1 MGGWVHEIILLIYE
15 HKKAIL
21 KNTLPRHK
29 IQIREAIFS
38 VFISLIFSFTIY
50 LLFLQT
56 PLVPKRELFATFL
69 IFFAF
74 IWPIFYLVDRFLYPI
89 FQKSTP
95 QGKIILLLISLL
107 FGLLISVS
115 TNQPQVYFLYPNH
128 TLTISIPP
136 ANGLNVENRQI
147 AITWFSDGW
156 QDVSFSQFAQMGN
169 WLRESNRMVLT
180 GPGGGSLHWQG
191 RTNGSSKIEF
201 ESNPQGGLIQVN
213 WDGKAETYD
222 LTGESGKKVIAVQP
236 FTDQNPANFLTGL
249 AVFITSFFLFLIITL
264 FLQNIQIP
272 LKETRPKKPYA
283 WMRYVIPMIVVWG
296 VFFLTFYPGMMT
308 TDSNIEWGQMVSGK
322 YSDSHPVFFS
332 LFLWLATRIWYS
344 PAAVVTIQIISL
356 SLTVAWGIDILEK
369 QGLPQWGS
377 WSLASIFAV
386 APLNGNMVVVVWK
399 DIPYSICLLL
409 FSLMILKIIFS
420 NGEWMRTKTAWVWL
434 GLVSL
439 CVASFRHN
447 GPPIPLISIPL
458 LLIYYRTIWI
468 PFVKA
473 GVIFI
478 ILYLLIQ
485 GPLFNLLEVNRSI
498 GYKQQTLIFH
508 IAAHIRTGEPLSP
521 EEIMMAEKILP
532 LNQWEYDCCS
542 VVSTLSA
549 KDISYDRLSQNV
561 KTIQKLSLELALKEP
576 KVELQHLVC
585 SSALVWRL
593 PSQCGSTTW
602 VPETKSRWIG
612 TKYGGFFKENSL
624 LPAIIPFLSTFL
636 IEIRTNPLLTI
647 FIAPAVYLYLLIFNT
662 VIFVYR
668 THHYK
673 VLLFMTPACLQ
684 TIILA
689 LVMVA
694 SEFRYQFGVYL
705 IGLFSIGLLFLSF
718 CSPKSIG
725 DPMVS
730 TDPDSYL
737 P

>member
-1 MGGWVHEIILLIYE
+1 MGGWVHEIVLLIYE

-21 KNTLPRHK
+21 KNIQPRHK

-38 VFISLIFSFTIY
+38 VFINLIFSSTIY

-69 IFFAF
+69 IFSAL

-89 FQKSTP
+89 FQKYTP
-95 QGKIILLLISLL
+95 QGKIILIFISLI
-107 FGLLISVS
+107 FGLFISIS
-115 TNQPQVYFLYPNH
+115 TNLPQVYFLYPNH

-136 ANGLNVENRQI
+136 ASGLNVENRQI

-156 QDVSFSQFAQMGN
+156 QDVSFSQFDQMGN
-169 WLRESNRMVLT
+169 WRRESNRMVIT

-191 RTNGSSKIEF
+191 RTNGRSKIEF
-201 ESNPQGGLIQVN
+201 DSNPQGGLIQVN

-236 FTDQNPANFLTGL
+236 FTDKNPANFLTGL

-264 FLQNIQIP
+264 FLLNIQIP
-272 LKETRPKKPYA
+272 LKETRSKKPYA
-283 WMRYVIPMIVVWG
+283 WMRYAIPMIVVWG

-308 TDSNIEWGQMVSGK
+308 TDSNIEWGQMVSGRF
-322 YSDSHPVFFS
+322 SDSHPVFFS
-332 LFLWLATRIWYS
+332 LFLWLVTRIWYS

-356 SLTVAWGIDILEK
+356 SLTVAWGVNILEK

-377 WSLASIFAV
+377 WSLVSIFTF

-420 NGEWMRTKTAWVWL
+420 NGEWMRTKSAWVWL

-439 CVASFRHN
+439 CLASFRHN
-447 GPPIPLISIPL
+447 GPPIPLISLPL
-458 LLIYYRTIWI
+458 LIIFYRTIWI
-468 PFVKA
+468 PIVKA

-478 ILYLLIQ
+478 FLYLLIQ

-498 GYKQQTLIFH
+498 GFKQQTLIFH
-508 IAAHIRTGEPLSP
+508 IAAHIKTGKPLSP
-521 EEIMMAEKILP
+521 EEIVMAEKILP

-542 VVSTLSA
+542 VVSTFSG
-549 KDISYDRLSQNV
+549 KDFSFNRLSQNV
-561 KTIQKLSLELALKEP
+561 TTIQKLSVELALKEP
-576 KVELQHLVC
+576 KIELQHLVC
-585 SSALVWRL
+585 SSAMVWRL

-602 VPETKSRWIG
+602 VPETKSQWIG

-624 LPAIIPFLSTFL
+624 LLALAPFLSAFL

-647 FIAPAVYLYLLIFNT
+647 FIAPAVYLYLLIYNT
-662 VIFVYR
+662 IIFVYR
-668 THHYK
+668 THHFK
-673 VLLFMTPACLQ
+673 GLLFMTPACIQ

-705 IGLFSIGLLFLSF
+705 VGLFSIGLLFLSF
-718 CSPKSIG
+718 CSPKLIG
-725 DPMVS
+725 DPAVS
-730 TDPDSYL
+730 TDPDSSL

>member
-1 MGGWVHEIILLIYE
+1 M
-15 HKKAIL
+15 
-21 KNTLPRHK
+21 KNTQPHHK

-56 PLVPKRELFATFL
+56 PLVRKRELFATLLF
-69 IFFAF
+69 FFALF
-74 IWPIFYLVDRFLYPI
+74 WPIFNLVDRFLYPI
-89 FQKSTP
+89 FQKYTP
-95 QGKIILLLISLL
+95 KGKFFLILISLL
-107 FGLLISVS
+107 FGLVISFS
-115 TNQPQVYFLYPNH
+115 TNQPQAYFLFPNH

-136 ANGLNVENRQI
+136 ARGLNVENRQI

-156 QDVSFSQFAQMGN
+156 KDVSFSQFSQTGN
-169 WLRESNRMVLT
+169 WQRDSNRMVLT
-180 GPGGGSLHWQG
+180 GPGSGSIHWQG
-191 RTNGSSKIEF
+191 RTNGISKIEF

-249 AVFITSFFLFLIITL
+249 AVFITSFFLFLTTTL
-264 FLQNIQIP
+264 FLLNIQIP
-272 LKETRPKKPYA
+272 LKESRPKKPYA
-283 WMRYVIPMIVVWG
+283 WMLYAIPMIVAWG
-296 VFFLTFYPGMMT
+296 GFLLTFYPGMMT
-308 TDSNIEWGQMVSGK
+308 TDSNVEWGQMVSGRF
-322 YSDSHPVFFS
+322 SDSHLVFFS
-332 LFLWLATRIWYS
+332 IFLWLVTRIWYS
-344 PAAVVTIQIISL
+344 PAAVVTFQIILL
-356 SLTVAWGIDILEK
+356 SLTVAWGVNILEK
-369 QGLPQWGS
+369 QGLPQWGP
-377 WSLASIFAV
+377 WSLASIFAF

-420 NGEWMRTKTAWVWL
+420 NGQWMRTKTAWVWL

-439 CVASFRHN
+439 CLASFRHN
-447 GPPIPLISIPL
+447 GPPIPLISLPL
-458 LLIYYRTIWI
+458 LIIFYRTIWI
-468 PFVKA
+468 PIVKA
-473 GVIFI
+473 IVIFI

-485 GPLFNLLEVNRSI
+485 GPIFNILGVDRSI
-498 GYKQQTLIFH
+498 GIKQQSLLFH
-508 IAAHIRTGEPLSP
+508 IAAHIKKGAPLTQ
-521 EEIMMAEKILP
+521 EEIVMAEKILP

-542 VVSTLSA
+542 VVSIFSA
-549 KDISYDRLSQNV
+549 KDFSFDRLSQNV
-561 KTIQKLSLELALKEP
+561 TTIQKLSFELALKEP
-576 KVELQHLVC
+576 KVELQHFVC

-602 VPETKSRWIG
+602 VPVTKSRWIG
-612 TKYGGFFKENSL
+612 AKYGGFFKEISL
-624 LPAIIPFLSTFL
+624 LPAVTPFLSAFL

-647 FIAPAVYLYLLIFNT
+647 FIAPAVYLYLLIYNT
-662 VIFVYR
+662 IIFVYR

-673 VLLFMTPACLQ
+673 ALLFMTPACLQ

-694 SEFRYQFGVYL
+694 SEFRFQFGVYL
-705 IGLFSIGLLFLSF
+705 IGLFSFGLLFLSF
-718 CSPKSIG
+718 CTLKSIG
-725 DPMVS
+725 DPVVS